1 MTGPINA
8 GVWTVTSER
17 LYAKLEPVSEM
28 PCDVCYRFA
37 DYSNGE
43 AAMILDRF
51 RLDDKVAVITGGGR
65 GLGAAIAIAFA
76 EAGADVLIASRTQS
90 QLDAVAEEVR
100 ATGRRAHT
108 VAADLA
114 HPDVTAELASQAVEA
129 FGKLDIVVNNVGGTM
144 PNTLLTTTTK
154 ELKEAFTFNV
164 ATAHALTIAA
174 APLMLEHSGGGSI
187 INITSTMGRL
197 AGRGFAA
204 YGTAKAALSHY
215 TRLAALDLCPR
226 IRVNAIAPGSILTS
240 ALDVVASNEEL
251 RAPMEKVTPMRRLGD
266 PVDIAAAAV
275 YLASPAGSFL
285 TGKTLE
291 VDGGLTF
298 PNLDT
303 PVPDLYT

>member
-1 MTGPINA
+1 
-8 GVWTVTSER
+8 
-17 LYAKLEPVSEM
+17 
-28 PCDVCYRFA
+28 
-37 DYSNGE
+37 
-43 AAMILDRF
+43 MILDRF

-65 GLGAAIAIAFA
+65 GLGAAIALAFA
-76 EAGADVLIASRTQS
+76 EVGADVVIASRTQS
-90 QLDAVAEEVR
+90 ELDAVAEQVR

-114 HPDVTAELASQAVEA
+114 HPEVTAQLAGQAVEA
-129 FGKLDIVVNNVGGTM
+129 FGRLDIVVNNVGGTM
-144 PNTLLTTTTK
+144 PNTLLTTSTK
-154 ELKEAFTFNV
+154 DLKDAFTFNV
-164 ATAHALTIAA
+164 VTAHALTVAA
-174 APLMLEHSGGGSI
+174 VPLMLEHSGGGSV
-187 INITSTMGRL
+187 INISSTMGRL

-240 ALDVVASNEEL
+240 ALDVVASNDEL
-251 RAPMEKVTPMRRLGD
+251 RKPMEKVTPMRRLGD

-275 YLASPAGSFL
+275 YLASPAGDFL

-298 PNLDT
+298 PNLDI
-303 PVPDLYT
+303 PVPDL